1 MSDKLS
7 IIIPCFNEKETVL
20 EVIKK
25 VEQVK
30 LGRVKKEIIIVD
42 DGSVDGTRELLKKRV
57 KEHKLLFH
65 PRNMGKGWAI
75 RTALKHTTGDIV
87 IIQDADL
94 EYDPNDYQ
102 KLIRPIV
109 DDRYRV
115 VYGSREKGGKK
126 KAHSGLL
133 YYLGGRFL
141 TWLTNA
147 LYSSELTDAPTC
159 YKVFERE
166 LLSSIPLTCR
176 RFEFCPEVAAK
187 ILKKGIEIKEVPI
200 AYYPRK
206 VGEGKKIRLR
216 DGIKAAWT
224 LIKYRLVD

>member
-1 MSDKLS
+1 MGDKLS
-7 IIIPCFNEKETVL
+7 IIIPCFDEKETVL

-30 LGRVKKEIIIVD
+30 LGKIRKEIIIVD
-42 DGSVDGTRELLKKRV
+42 DGSVDGTKELLKKYV
-57 KEHKLLFH
+57 KGHKLLFH
-65 PRNMGKGWAI
+65 PKNMGKGRAI
-75 RTALKHTTGDIV
+75 RTALKRATGDVV

-102 KLIRPIV
+102 KLIQPIM
-109 DDRYRV
+109 DGRYQV
-115 VYGSREKGGKK
+115 VYGSREKERKK
-126 KAHSGLL
+126 KTHSGLL

-141 TWLTNA
+141 TSLTNV
-147 LYSSELTDAPTC
+147 LYSSELTDVSTC

-166 LLSSIPLTCR
+166 LLSSISLACR
-176 RFEFCPEVAAK
+176 RFEFCAEVTAK
-187 ILKKGIEIKEVPI
+187 ILKKGIKIKEVPI

-216 DGIKAAWT
+216 DGIEAAWT
-224 LIKYRLVD
+224 LIKYRFVD